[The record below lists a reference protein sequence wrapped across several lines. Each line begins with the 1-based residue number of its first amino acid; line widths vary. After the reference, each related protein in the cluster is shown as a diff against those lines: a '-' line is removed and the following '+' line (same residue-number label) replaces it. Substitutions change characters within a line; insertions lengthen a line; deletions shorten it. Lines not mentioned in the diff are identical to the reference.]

1 MMNCREPRARGSAGE
16 QESNLLFEALVA
28 EAAACGELAAD
39 AMRQYHL
46 LLASDPSS
54 RALFARLRCLRAAV
68 NFKHKQIRL
77 LQCAGLMPRLRRR
90 RRSHSR

>member
-1 MMNCREPRARGSAGE
+1 MDNRDSRGHGSASD
-16 QESNLLFEALVA
+16 QQSDSLFEALVA

-77 LQCAGLMPRLRRR
+77 LQRAGLLPRLRRR
-90 RRSHSR
+90 RRPNSR